1 MKEHITRELQLI
13 NYPHINEMVELIL
26 NIYSISSENGVG
38 IYEVIE
44 SIRNNT
50 YQELSDMTQSDKE
63 IIIKLL
69 ENKPLSPISINDKWE
84 QLGIDL
90 YAHSRLFRLMRKGND
105 RPYYLDAVE
114 CITQRGNVLRLS
126 SIKVGDKNYSLY
138 GYPKD
143 INNLPTVIINIE
155 EQEIYRGYWEMTTT
169 ETEIDKVREFYDV
182 VEVEEVIRDRN
193 IQTLKINDRDSMPTP
208 RMFNNS
214 SAVIVGRKEFGTDI
228 DKITVINSENKRGIV
243 ITDKEG
249 KNIATIEV
257 DFENKDISPVYVDS
271 NYFVRD

>member
-26 NIYSISSENGVG
+26 NIHSISNENGVG

-44 SIRNNT
+44 SIKNNT
-50 YQELSDMTQSDKE
+50 YQELSDMPQSDKE
-63 IIIKLL
+63 IVIKLL
-69 ENKPLSPISINDKWE
+69 ENKPLSPISMSDKWE
-84 QLGIDL
+84 HIGIDL

-143 INNLPTVIINIE
+143 INNLPTVVINIE

-169 ETEIDKVREFYDV
+169 ETEIDKIREFYDV

-193 IQTLKINDRDSMPTP
+193 IKTLKINDRESMPTP
-208 RMFNNS
+208 RKFNNG
-214 SAVIVGRKEFGTDI
+214 SAVIVSRKEFGTDI
-228 DKITVINSENKRGIV
+228 DKITVVNSDNKRGIV